1 VATVLVTSAA
11 GAPGVTATAVGL
23 ALIWP
28 SPVLLADCDRT
39 PSQAVLAGYL
49 RGTDA
54 GGLGLTGLARAH
66 REGRPLSQAVAG
78 ETIPLALG
86 GVRRDFL
93 PGFATPG
100 AAALF
105 DPAWSGLGAAFA
117 SLGEAGVDV
126 IVDAGRSG
134 AHGPPAGVLTHA
146 DAVLVVTRT
155 HLPALSAL
163 RLHLPV
169 LRESVERLRGSSDG
183 VGLVLVGEG
192 QPYTADEIRSQF
204 GVRIWG
210 ALPDDPCAAAV
221 LAQGA
226 PEPRRYGD
234 SRYLRAVRTLSSVV
248 VAHLH
253 HQRLRI
259 AGAA

>member
-1 VATVLVTSAA
+1 MATVLVTSAA

-105 DPAWSGLGAAFA
+105 DPAWSGL
-117 SLGEAGVDV
+117 
-126 IVDAGRSG
+126 
-134 AHGPPAGVLTHA
+134 
-146 DAVLVVTRT
+146 
-155 HLPALSAL
+155 SAL

-192 QPYTADEIRSQF
+192 QPYTADEIRAQF

-210 ALPDDPCAAAV
+210 ALPDDPGGAAV